1 MAGLFANRNRT
12 AEDCI
17 EIKYPFQV
25 RVTALLLTI
34 FAMLCYAMILLGY
47 MPLYGLTLFV
57 VSTLVLFSVIML
69 CNVSMNYLNWRIQVY
84 GDRLIAR
91 KWNMTEKELPFSQL
105 TAVWDPAMMDE
116 LRQMRGRAPGKKG
129 GKQYCALVFGGD
141 FIFVPMDNVNSS
153 ALVQR
158 IRSYCEGEESPQ
170 AEKVRR
176 MLAAMDGRKPRE

>member
-1 MAGLFANRNRT
+1 MAGLFVNRNRT
-12 AEDCI
+12 AEDCV
-17 EIKYPFQV
+17 EIKYPLQV
-25 RVTALLLTI
+25 RITALLLTA
-34 FAMLCYAMILLGY
+34 FSMLCYAMILLGY

-91 KWNMTEKELPFSQL
+91 KWNMAEKELPFSEL
-105 TAVWDPAMMDE
+105 TAVGDPAMMNE
-116 LRQMRGRAPGKKG
+116 LRQMQGKAPTKKS
-129 GKQYCALVFGGD
+129 GKQYCALVFGRD
-141 FIFVPMDNVNSS
+141 FIFVPMDNVNSP

-158 IRSYCEGEESPQ
+158 IRRYCEGMDGPQ

-176 MLAAMDGRKPRE
+176 TLASMEDGNSKD